1 MFAALLEKSFWLV
14 TICSALPLIAAS
26 AAGLLIAL
34 IQTATQIQ
42 EQSITYVV
50 KLGAA
55 VAVLA
60 LLAGW
65 YSAELVGFMTELLSG
80 LAHLGKL

>member
-1 MFAALLEKSFWLV
+1 MFAALLERSFLLV
-14 TICSALPLIAAS
+14 IICSALPLVAAS
-26 AAGLLIAL
+26 AAGLVIAL

-65 YSAELVGFMTELLSG
+65 YAAQLLGFMSELLAG
-80 LAHLGKL
+80 LAHLGRM

>member
-1 MFAALLEKSFWLV
+1 MFAALLAKGFWLV
-14 TICSALPLIAAS
+14 MICSGLPLIAAS
-26 AAGLLIAL
+26 AAGLIIAL

-55 VAVLA
+55 VAVLT

-65 YSAELVGFMTELLSG
+65 YSATLLGFMTELLAG